1 MFSRIGCC
9 IEYEELS
16 TEQKQIIIENCYNT
30 INSILDDGEKII
42 IEKINILQWFK
53 KNAERYD
60 NIRILKTK
68 IENAVFYKLSE
79 EFIIKSTYENSK
91 EENKKIEC

>member
-91 EENKKIEC
+91 